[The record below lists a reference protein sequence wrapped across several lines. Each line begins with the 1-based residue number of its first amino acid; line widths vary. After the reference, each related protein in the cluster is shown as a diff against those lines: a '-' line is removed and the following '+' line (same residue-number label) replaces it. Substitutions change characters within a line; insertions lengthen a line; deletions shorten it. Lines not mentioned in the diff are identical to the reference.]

1 MNDKRPES
9 WNSVGLYSSL
19 KGEHEKA
26 EKYLRQAI
34 ELNPTRVYSHVLLG
48 TLLTRTMDLN
58 GAEMAFLQAC
68 SIDKTSLIAMRGLVN
83 VYVTV
88 PESKRGH
95 ALRVAKQ
102 ALKVFP
108 KSAQAHELMGRALL
122 LFDDNSSRSKSRIHL
137 EKALSLDPKCRCCSS
152 KFHFNQLKHTQT
164 HTQVRTPQPH
174 WQNITSQRTHLK
186 MPLLF

>member
-9 WNSVGLYSSL
+9 WNSVGLYCSL

-34 ELNPTRVYSHVLLG
+34 ELNPTRVYSHILLG

-108 KSAQAHELMGRALL
+108 TSAQAHELMGRALL
-122 LFDDNSSRSKSRIHL
+122 LFDDNSSRSKARIHL
-137 EKALSLDPKCRCCSS
+137 EKALSLDPRC
-152 KFHFNQLKHTQT
+152 T
-164 HTQVRTPQPH
+164 
-174 WQNITSQRTHLK
+174 
-186 MPLLF
+186 

>member
-1 MNDKRPES
+1 MNVKRENVNFIS
-9 WNSVGLYSSL
+9 
-19 KGEHEKA
+19 
-26 EKYLRQAI
+26 RI
-34 ELNPTRVYSHVLLG
+34 
-48 TLLTRTMDLN
+48 RTGIMDLN

-152 KFHFNQLKHTQT
+152 KFHLNQLKHTHT
-164 HTQVRTPQPH
+164 HTHRFGRR
-174 WQNITSQRTHLK
+174 NITGRISHRNERT
-186 MPLLF
+186 